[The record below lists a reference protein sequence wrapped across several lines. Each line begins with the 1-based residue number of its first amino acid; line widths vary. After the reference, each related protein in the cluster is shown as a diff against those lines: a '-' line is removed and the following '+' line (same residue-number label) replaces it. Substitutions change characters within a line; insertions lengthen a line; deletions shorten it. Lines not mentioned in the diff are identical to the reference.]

1 MPNLTYSLIDG
12 KYKNIENEME
22 QMITKVDK
30 ILKYNQETRI
40 TAVKI
45 SNKGEFIALGG
56 IDGLI

>member
-30 ILKYNQETRI
+30 ILKYN
-40 TAVKI
+40 
-45 SNKGEFIALGG
+45 
-56 IDGLI
+56 